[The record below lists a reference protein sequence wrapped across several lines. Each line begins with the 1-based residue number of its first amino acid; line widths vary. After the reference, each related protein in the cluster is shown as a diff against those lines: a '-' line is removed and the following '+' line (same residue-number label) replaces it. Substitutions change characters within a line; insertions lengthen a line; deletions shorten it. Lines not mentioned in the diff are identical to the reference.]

1 MTANF
6 LFEKLVSVHRALKEL
21 QNDAMFVSKLLSA
34 GAVVSKI
41 YLAISWSAG
50 SLTSCLLLQ
59 EYNEQ
64 PDEMVSFCSSFS
76 GLFAVRSYHL

>member
-6 LFEKLVSVHRALKEL
+6 FFEKLVSLHRTLKGL

-41 YLAISWSAG
+41 
-50 SLTSCLLLQ
+50 
-59 EYNEQ
+59 
-64 PDEMVSFCSSFS
+64 
-76 GLFAVRSYHL
+76 HLEVLVV